1 MPASSDQQALAAR
14 TNRCPAFT
22 LIELLVVI
30 AVIAILAGMLLPAL
44 GRAHESA
51 RSIVCLSN
59 LRQIA
64 LASTTYTLDFKGQM
78 PWFLNWLY
86 TKRGDLT
93 TGRLYP
99 YLNSKGVYLCP
110 TDKIEM
116 SSRRRPRTPPPA
128 GFAARNGTRDY
139 SYAMNCAIC
148 HATDLSK
155 FVEPSRTMVF
165 MEGNLATNDYSG
177 QVGPSL
183 VSRSLTFRHNG
194 RGHLIMGDL
203 HIEKMNKKQF
213 DKVDKT
219 KRFWIPTD
227 DPRDGLDF
235 GLR

>member
-1 MPASSDQQALAAR
+1 MSAYSFQRRLAAKITR
-14 TNRCPAFT
+14 RSAFT

-30 AVIAILAGMLLPAL
+30 AIIAILAGLLLPAL
-44 GRAHESA
+44 GRAKESS
-51 RSIVCLSN
+51 RSVVCLSN

-64 LASTTYTLDFKGQM
+64 LASTTYSLDFNGNV
-78 PWFLNWLY
+78 PSFLNWLY
-86 TKRGDLT
+86 TKRGDMT

-116 SSRRRPRTPPPA
+116 SSRRRQRTTPPS
-128 GFAARNGTRDY
+128 GFAARISKRDY

-155 FVEPSRTMVF
+155 FVEPARTMVF
-165 MEGNLATNDYSG
+165 MEGNLAKNDYSG
-177 QVGPSL
+177 QVGPSM
-183 VSRSLTFRHNG
+183 VSRSLSLRHNG
-194 RGHLIMGDL
+194 RGHLIRGDL
-203 HIEKMNKKQF
+203 RVEKMNKKQF
-213 DKVDKT
+213 DKLDKT

-227 DPRDGLDF
+227 ERGGMDF